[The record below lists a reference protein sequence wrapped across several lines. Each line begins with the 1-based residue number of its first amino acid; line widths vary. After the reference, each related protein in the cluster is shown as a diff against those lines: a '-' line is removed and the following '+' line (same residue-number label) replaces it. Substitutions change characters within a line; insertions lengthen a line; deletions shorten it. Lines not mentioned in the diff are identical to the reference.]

1 MPEEFVV
8 PPALE
13 PGDRVAIVSPAS
25 GLAEEFPYVYDLGL
39 ERLREVFDLEPVEY
53 PTARKGSEWLY
64 DNPEARAEDVMDA
77 FRDPDIGAAIATIGG
92 NDQIRMLKHLDPGVL
107 RDNPTRFFGWSDNT
121 NLALYLWNLGIVSFY
136 GGSLL
141 TEYAMNGEMF
151 PYTVEY
157 LERALFSDSL
167 GEIHP
172 AEAFTDDPN
181 GWAEGPEA
189 LEEPRETEPNPGWR
203 FEGAD
208 RTVEGRVWGGCWEI
222 IDQWFLADRY
232 LPDLDRLD
240 GSILAVETSE
250 EIPDPGEVAGQLRA
264 LGERGV
270 LDLFD
275 GVLVGR
281 AVTRSHRKEPP
292 EEERREYRRRQREAF
307 VEAFA
312 EYNPDAPV
320 VLDLDFGHTYPTV
333 PVPIG
338 GRVRVDPGEERI
350 VFDGERGPDP
360 DRK

>member
-1 MPEEFVV
+1 MTADPNDEFVV

-13 PGDRVAIVSPAS
+13 RGDRVAVVAPAS
-25 GLAEEFPYVYDLGL
+25 NLYEEFPYVHELGL

-53 PTARKGSEWLY
+53 PTARTGSDWLY

-77 FRDPDIGAAIATIGG
+77 FRDPDIGGVVATIGG
-92 NDQIRMLKHLDPGVL
+92 NDQVRIVAHLDPEVL
-107 RDNPTRFFGWSDNT
+107 RENPTRFYGWSDNT
-121 NLALYLWNLGIVSFY
+121 ALALYLWNLGIVSFY

-141 TEYAMNGEMF
+141 TEYAMHGEMF

-167 GEIHP
+167 GEVRP
-172 AEAFTDDPN
+172 AERFTDEPN
-181 GWAEGPEA
+181 RWAEGPEV
-189 LEEPRETEPNPGWR
+189 LETPRETEPNPGWR
-203 FEGAD
+203 FEGSD
-208 RTVEGRVWGGCWEI
+208 RAVEGRVWGGCWGIVDE
-222 IDQWFLADRY
+222 WFLLDRY
-232 LPDLDRLD
+232 VPDRDRLA
-240 GSILAVETSE
+240 GTVLAIETSE
-250 EIPDPGEVAGQLRA
+250 GRPDPGHIAGQLRA

-270 LDLFD
+270 LEAFD

-281 AVTRSHRKEPP
+281 AVTRSYKENPP
-292 EEERREYRRRQREAF
+292 AEERREYRERQREVF

-338 GRVRVDPGEERI
+338 GRVRIDPGEERV
-350 VFDGERGPDP
+350 VFR
-360 DRK
+360 